1 MVPAPMLGQCGVRAC
16 VGHASGMVRR
26 HGSADTWAPPGVS
39 SHRSRCL
46 AWTAGRA
53 APLLG
58 APTLLPP
65 GQAVAAEEVGPAIS
79 EGHVRALRDST
90 YSLLDAA
97 PATTRLR
104 SHLAHGKIVL
114 TMS

>member
-1 MVPAPMLGQCGVRAC
+1 MDRRTRGPLRVCPHTGPDASLGRPDGPLHFSERPRCC
-16 VGHASGMVRR
+16 RR
-26 HGSADTWAPPGVS
+26 VS
-39 SHRSRCL
+39 KRS
-46 AWTAGRA
+46 
-53 APLLG
+53 PFELG
-58 APTLLPP
+58 AVL
-65 GQAVAAEEVGPAIS
+65 AVAAEEVGPAIS